1 MEFSVD
7 GNRAYAYT
15 GARGFDP
22 NKPSVVFIH
31 GGGLDHSVWILQSRY
46 FAHHGYNALAL
57 DLPGHGRSEGPLQT
71 RIEAMADWIIR
82 AVGEFGLSRYAVA
95 GHSMGALVALET
107 AAGDPDRVEV
117 AVLIGVSV
125 PMPVTDALLSA
136 AKADDHSAFD
146 MVNLWGHG
154 YGAQLGGNP
163 SPGMWM
169 TGGAV
174 RLLERSGP
182 GVLYND
188 LNACNEYQSGLDSA
202 AAVKAPVRVILGK
215 NDIMAPPKAARELIA
230 ALRVVKVTE
239 ISDCGHMLMAEQPD
253 RVLDAMLDPITRHL
267 PATPP
272 ARLRSK
278 ASSE

>member
-7 GNRAYAYT
+7 GHRAYAYT
-15 GARGFDP
+15 GARQFDP
-22 NKPSVVFIH
+22 EKPSIVYIH
-31 GGGLDHSVWILQSRY
+31 GGGLDHCVWILQSRY

-57 DLPGHGRSEGPLQT
+57 DLPGHGRSEGPLQKS
-71 RIEAMADWIIR
+71 IESMADWVMR
-82 AVGEFGLSRYAVA
+82 AMDAVGLKRYAIA

-107 AAGDPDRVEV
+107 AARDPDRI
-117 AVLIGVSV
+117 AVTILIGISV
-125 PMPVTDALLSA
+125 PMPVTGALLSA
-136 AKADDHSAFD
+136 AKANDHSAFD

-188 LNACNEYQSGLDSA
+188 LKACNEYRSGLESA
-202 AAVKAPVRVILGK
+202 AKVKAPVRVILGT
-215 NDIMAPPKAARELIA
+215 NDIMASPKAAREVIA
-230 ALRVVKVTE
+230 ALPNVEVTE
-239 ISDCGHMLMAEQPD
+239 LGNCGHMLMAEQPD
-253 RVLDAMLDPITRHL
+253 RVLDAMMESVARDLPTRA
-267 PATPP
+267 PA
-272 ARLRSK
+272 
-278 ASSE
+278 

>member
-71 RIEAMADWIIR
+71 SIEAMADWIIR

-125 PMPVTDALLSA
+125 PMPVTGALLSA

-239 ISDCGHMLMAEQPD
+239 IPDCGHMLMAEQPD
-253 RVLDAMLDPITRHL
+253 RVLDAMLDSITRHL

>member
-1 MEFSVD
+1 VDFSVD
-7 GNRAYAYT
+7 GHRAYAYT
-15 GARGFDP
+15 GARAFDP
-22 NKPSVVFIH
+22 GKPSVVFIH
-31 GGGLDHSVWILQSRY
+31 GGGLDHCVWILQSRY

-57 DLPGHGRSEGPLQT
+57 DLPAHGRSEGPLQT
-71 RIEAMADWIIR
+71 SIETMADWVIR
-82 AVGEFGLSRYAVA
+82 AVEALGVRRYAVT

-107 AAGDPDRVEV
+107 AARDPDRV
-117 AVLIGVSV
+117 AAAIFIGISV

-136 AKADDHSAFD
+136 AKANDHSAFD

-188 LNACNEYQSGLDSA
+188 LNACDAYQRGLEA
-202 AAVKAPVRVILGK
+202 AAQVKAPVRVILGK
-215 NDIMAPPKAARELIA
+215 NDIMASPRAGRELIA
-230 ALRVVKVTE
+230 ALPNAEVTE
-239 ISDCGHMLMAEQPD
+239 LSNCGHMLMAEQPD
-253 RVLDAMLDPITRHL
+253 RVLDAMVESAARHL
-267 PATPP
+267 PA
-272 ARLRSK
+272 K
-278 ASSE
+278 AAA